1 MMHQLIQILD
11 VGGLLLKM
19 GGILVLR
26 VLSAPLAGLIVGI
39 YVVLALYMIL
49 VDKDYRK
56 NLYVSESDRRK
67 LLDGTGS

>member
-1 MMHQLIQILD
+1 MMRLLTQILAA
-11 VGGLLLKM
+11 GGLLLAM
-19 GGILVLR
+19 AGILVLR

-49 VDKDYRK
+49 ADKDYRK

-67 LLDGTGS
+67 LLDGNGS